1 MLKKIPNTYVIIFFI
16 IVFSAMFTWIVPGGE
31 YEREIQMV
39 NGVERTVITPDSF
52 HYIENSPQ
60 TWQIFSAL
68 FEGFVDKADIIV
80 FILLI
85 GGAFWIMNKANR

>member
-1 MLKKIPNTYVIIFFI
+1 MLKKVPNTYVIVFFI
-16 IVFSAMFTWIVPGGE
+16 IVISAFFTWIVPGGE
-31 YEREIQMV
+31 YERHTELV

-52 HYIENSPQ
+52 HYTENAPQ

-68 FEGFVDKADIIV
+68 FDGFVDKADIIV

-85 GGAFWIMNKANR
+85 GGAFWIMN